1 LRAPLV
7 RMEEIER
14 QLGYTRSTAYRY
26 VKELCDV
33 GLLAPLSGGVYS
45 LGPRI
50 MELERLLELTD
61 PLYTAGRTVLSARRS
76 GRNVYL
82 LHSLYRDKVLCIYK
96 EGPDALVYRG
106 RKVVVRRARGLP
118 FPLFQGAGSLALLAH
133 MTPHR
138 IRQIWLK
145 HGQQIEDAGL
155 GDSLEGLKATLAT
168 IRRQGYATSQGQ
180 ITPLLAGV
188 AVPIHRA
195 DDGKVVGSLAQ
206 TLTADGINQAAITRS
221 AARLAEMAREIG
233 ELYAKAAGTHKI

>member
-1 LRAPLV
+1 
-7 RMEEIER
+7 MEEIER

-61 PLYTAGRTVLSARRS
+61 PLYTAGRAVLSARRS

-96 EGPDALVYRG
+96 EGPDALLYRG
-106 RKVVVRRARGLP
+106 RKVLVRRARGLP
-118 FPLFQGAGSLALLAH
+118 FPLFQGAASLALLAH
-133 MTPHR
+133 MSSHR
-138 IRQIWLK
+138 IKQIWLK
-145 HGQQIEDAGL
+145 NAQRIEEAGL
-155 GDSLEGLKATLAT
+155 GDSLEALKATLAT
-168 IRRQGYATSQGQ
+168 IRRRGYATSEGQ
-180 ITPLLAGV
+180 ITPMLAGV
-188 AVPIHRA
+188 AVAILRP

-206 TLTADGINQAAITRS
+206 TFTADGMSEAAIARS
-221 AARLAEMAREIG
+221 AARLGEMGRAIG
-233 ELYAKAAGTHKI
+233 ELYARAATTAEADQPT